1 MDSESVTWQDTPTPP
16 NYPSSSPDP
25 DIRQNIVDRLKRVP
39 TGRLAYGAWFEYN
52 QVCDIDIDGESV
64 LRFPF
69 DADQVARVKNLV
81 RHYTGTTGWEQTLRS
96 PTWYVAGKHVTIRD
110 PVWDAY
116 LRMLR
121 QAAGEYLGFSDL
133 SRFRIALHG
142 LYLWERES
150 LFRDYHKW
158 AYLASVPSSLLLTGP
173 SKRCDPSRV
182 ATLLIIL
189 NRDYTGGD
197 IAIRHS
203 DGGNGMIFS
212 PASAPRGNQFLILRY
227 VDRNCV
233 VFLKLQALNPY

>member
-1 MDSESVTWQDTPTPP
+1 MNSESVTWQDTPTPP
-16 NYPSSSPDP
+16 NYPSSSPGP

-69 DADQVARVKNLV
+69 NADQVARVKDFV
-81 RHYTGTTGWEQTLRS
+81 RHYTGTTGWEQALRS
-96 PTWYVAGKHVTIRD
+96 PTWYIAGKHVTVRD
-110 PVWDAY
+110 PSWDAY

-133 SRFRIALHG
+133 SRFRIGLHG

-150 LFRDYHKW
+150 LFRDYHN
-158 AYLASVPSSLLLTGP
+158 
-173 SKRCDPSRV
+173 KRCDPSRV

-197 IAIRHS
+197 IAICHS
-203 DGGNGMIFS
+203 DGGNGMLFS
-212 PASAPRGNQFLILRY
+212 PASAPRGNQFLILR
-227 VDRNCV
+227 
-233 VFLKLQALNPY
+233 L